1 MEPVTILSIFS
12 AVAAAVWTA
21 WTWREQ
27 QRAVRQV
34 QRDRAAALYVNPLLL
49 AGHQLQ
55 RRLGGLLDGRELAFN
70 PPAQDGGQDESVS
83 STAIETLW
91 TFAQFCAWGAVN
103 MRHGPYTRDPKV
115 IKLITA
121 ISRTLDNRERFGEGA
136 FRFST
141 AEQESLGQTVLRR
154 VGQSTVQAGESSSAL
169 AEFDV
174 LTAVDFERDFRDA
187 QSEKAGFF
195 RSRALR
201 RVVEVIDRAE
211 RVEHLEGHERLTA
224 VQQLLGSLLDHLERL
239 EGFSVHSHEA
249 RGVSPAL
256 SVGPPRILHR
266 TRGRIRLGIP
276 ELRTNTEFAD
286 HLKALIRAWEGVEDV
301 SINGT
306 TGSVAIRYR
315 PTAPDDEFQ
324 AKVLA
329 SIGTARHWEDDEAPA
344 GVTRRRPQASA
355 SRQPSAREEGTR
367 PARRQRAR
375 LR

>member
-12 AVAAAVWTA
+12 AVVAAVWTA

-49 AGHQLQ
+49 AALQLQ
-55 RRLGGLLDGRELAFN
+55 RRLGSLLDGRELAFN
-70 PPAQDGGQDESVS
+70 QPAQDSGQDGSVS

-91 TFAQFCAWGAVN
+91 TLAQFCAWAAIN
-103 MRHGPYTRDPKV
+103 MRHGPYTREPKV
-115 IKLITA
+115 IELITA
-121 ISRTLDNRERFGEGA
+121 ISRTIDDRERFGEGA

-169 AEFDV
+169 AEFGV
-174 LTAVDFERDFRDA
+174 VTAVDFERDFRDA
-187 QSEKAGFF
+187 QSEKAGLF
-195 RSRALR
+195 RSRAFR

-211 RVEHLEGHERLTA
+211 RVEQLEGHERLTA
-224 VQQLLGSLLDHLERL
+224 VQQLLASLLDHLEHL
-239 EGFSVHSHEA
+239 EGFCVHSHEI
-249 RGVSPAL
+249 RGVSPDL

-266 TRGRIRLGIP
+266 TRGRIRLGMP
-276 ELRTNTEFAD
+276 ELRTNADFAD
-286 HLKALIRAWEGVEDV
+286 HLKAVIRAWEGVEDV

-315 PTAPDDEFQ
+315 TTDPDDEFQ
-324 AKVLA
+324 AKILA
-329 SIGTARHWEDDEAPA
+329 SIGKATGWEDDEAPA

-355 SRQPSAREEGTR
+355 SRQPDAREEGAG
-367 PARRQRAR
+367 PARRQRSR